1 MVIRKS
7 ALWALVLLA
16 CSGFAQSSYT
26 IRKGDTIEVVAKRL
40 GVSASAL
47 KAANPGLKANRLQI
61 GQKIRVVKGTTASKS
76 GTTKGSRSGAR
87 QQPPRTTG
95 GYAVRNGDNDWTI
108 ARKHGLPVEQL
119 HRLNPGVN
127 WRSLQI
133 GQQLRVARG
142 SSQPAAKPASGA
154 APKRGSY
161 VVRAGDND
169 WVIAKRLGT
178 TASKIRSLNPGL
190 RWDRLQIGQTLKVPG
205 GSNASSAIRS
215 KYVVVKASDV
225 SLRKGHSTST
235 GRVAVLPKGTTAA
248 VLDRESGWYKLR
260 LPSGQVG
267 WTRGEYL
274 AASSKAPTRPA
285 APRVAQGALAPR
297 SPYARSPRYAL
308 VTPKKG
314 ATLLDTAFAQ
324 LGTRYRWGGS
334 SRGGFDCSGF
344 TTYVFRTHGVSLPR
358 TSRDMS
364 QYGQPVSKGALIP
377 GDLVFFK
384 TNRGTRINHVGIYI
398 GSGKFIHSSSSAG
411 HVKIDYLSQGYY
423 SRRFAGARRVVKLK
437 GSAIAK
443 APAGAKSA
451 RIEPRAEPNADDAPV
466 QSKPAVTPGADEIG
480 R

>member
-1 MVIRKS
+1 LM
-7 ALWALVLLA
+7 LLA
-16 CSGFAQSSYT
+16 CSSFAQSSYT
-26 IRKGDTIEVVAKRL
+26 IRKGDTIGAVAKRL
-40 GVSASAL
+40 GVSVSAL
-47 KAANPGLKANRLQI
+47 KAANPGLKATRLQI
-61 GQKIRVVKGTTASKS
+61 GQKIRVVKGTIAAKS
-76 GTTKGSRSGAR
+76 GTAKGSRSGVTR
-87 QQPPRTTG
+87 QQARSRTS

-108 ARKHGLPVEQL
+108 ARKHGLSVEQL
-119 HRLNPGVN
+119 HRLNPGVH

-133 GQQLRVARG
+133 GQHLRVAGASR
-142 SSQPAAKPASGA
+142 QPSAKPASRVA
-154 APKRGSY
+154 SKPGSY
-161 VVRAGDND
+161 VVRPGDND

-178 TASKIRSLNPGL
+178 TASAIRSLNPGL
-190 RWDRLQIGQTLKVPG
+190 KWDRLQIGQTLKVPG
-205 GSNASSAIRS
+205 GRSVSSAIRS
-215 KYVVVKASDV
+215 KYVIVKASDV
-225 SLRKGHSTST
+225 SLRRGHSTST
-235 GRVAVLPKGTTAA
+235 GRVAVLSKGTKAA

-274 AASSKAPTRPA
+274 AASSKAPA
-285 APRVAQGALAPR
+285 SQSAPRVARGAPTPR
-297 SPYARSPRYAL
+297 SPYTRSPRYAL
-308 VTPKKG
+308 VTPRKG

-364 QYGQPVSKGALIP
+364 HYGQPVSKGALMP

-443 APAGAKSA
+443 APVGAKSA
-451 RIEPRAEPNADDAPV
+451 GTKPQAERDAGEAPV
-466 QSKPAVTPGADEIG
+466 ESRPAVTPGADEIG